1 MVIFNSYVKLPEGI
15 GILQGNIR
23 ILIGNYSHFLSNM
36 IGNLKG
42 IILILEENTLMNWLW
57 NIMK

>member
-42 IILILEENTLMNWLW
+42 IILILEENTLMN
-57 NIMK
+57 